1 MEASEKFIAISRAYD
16 MINGESKISKPVSL
30 AHKFEESVK
39 EILNSEM
46 GVSMK
51 MNTAD
56 GKCTIITAELYN
68 ENKKVKKFGGIE

>member
-1 MEASEKFIAISRAYD
+1 
-16 MINGESKISKPVSL
+16 
-30 AHKFEESVK
+30 
-39 EILNSEM
+39 M